1 MSVHRTKDIE
11 SSLWLST
18 PRANEIPR
26 SENFVKGRTPSPSE
40 YAEIMNKKIL
50 LTPTTREEVQD
61 LEKFKAR
68 MEKYPNGTTMPNLAT
83 QIVGMLPTPM
93 ASEGGKMS
101 GSPTE
106 NQMSLT
112 KMVRQNMFQTPR
124 ASDKNMHWKTENWK
138 GDDLGSQVNEIFGT
152 RSHLSPLF
160 VEEMMGFPENWTALP
175 FQSGDKSQSK
185 HTVTQ

>member
-1 MSVHRTKDIE
+1 MDGDV
-11 SSLWLST
+11 SSGKKNPVSGDSGTL
-18 PRANEIPR
+18 AQ
-26 SENFVKGRTPSPSE
+26 
-40 YAEIMNKKIL
+40 EIMSQYKPTMQKLGLL

-61 LEKFKAR
+61 LEKFKTR

-101 GSPTE
+101 GSLTE

-175 FQSGDKSQSK
+175 FQSGDKNQSK
-185 HTVTQ
+185 HTETQ